1 MIHWPVDENAGNMVL
16 ARVVN
21 ILVAVDA
28 YCMDL
33 LDELLEMREAVVEA
47 ACKSS
52 DTGDGGSWDRQHSE
66 DGSHHGQRGSDEEKR
81 EGGCAWDARVRS

>member
-33 LDELLEMREAVVEA
+33 PDDLLEMREAVVEA
-47 ACKSS
+47 ERRGS
-52 DTGDGGSWDRQHSE
+52 GMGGGGSWNRQHSE
-66 DGSHHGQRGSDEEKR
+66 DGSHHGQRGSDEEMR
-81 EGGCAWDARVRS
+81 EGGCGSDARNLS